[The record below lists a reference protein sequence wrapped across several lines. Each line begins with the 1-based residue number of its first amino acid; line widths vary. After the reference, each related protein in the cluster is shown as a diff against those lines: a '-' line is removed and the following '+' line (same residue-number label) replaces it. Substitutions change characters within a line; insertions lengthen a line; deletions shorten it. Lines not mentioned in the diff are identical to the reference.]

1 VSGWIVPSAF
11 ALTPLALWALLART
25 KVLGWAFAVVFGAY
39 SITEL
44 AQLAGGWPFRVEPG
58 WMLVGLPVLTIVA
71 LVTGACLEEHEVR
84 LGVPGVDSRARY
96 ATGVLLSLIYSAMV
110 LGVTVMVIGTAGAP
124 SP

>member
-25 KVLGWAFAVVFGAY
+25 RVLGWTFAVVFGAY
-39 SITEL
+39 AITEL
-44 AQLAGGWPFRVEPG
+44 AQLGGGWPFRGEPG

-71 LVTGACLEEHEVR
+71 LVMGACLEEHEVK
-84 LGVPGVDSRARY
+84 LGVPGVNSRGRY

-110 LGVTVMVIGTAGAP
+110 LGVALMVIATAGAP